1 MAPPI
6 SPLRAQYGFAVA
18 LLPMAIRAPLC
29 SAYFAPL
36 GSIRLR
42 SRAMCSFHCAHT
54 HGFLGGAHSRAPRA
68 LCYLPTPY
76 GRGNK
81 TGWAR
86 SPRGCAPLTPGCVL
100 APFQGASFPRQICHI
115 CLRQMF
121 ISPRHLWRGWP
132 TGRGRGHEL
141 HFLPFSWMISRT
153 ISGASPEYRTIS
165 RSFIPCESIFAT
177 IVCCIM
183 AIPSSIPSLC
193 PCLRPFFKPI

>member
-1 MAPPI
+1 MGSLAPG
-6 SPLRAQYGFAVA
+6 LRSAYPG
-18 LLPMAIRAPLC
+18 LC
-29 SAYFAPL
+29 SSAL
-36 GSIRLR
+36 SGRLIP
-42 SRAMCSFHCAHT
+42 SPNMSHLPAADV
-54 HGFLGGAHSRAPRA
+54 HSPSPFMERGW
-68 LCYLPTPY
+68 PT
-76 GRGNK
+76 GRGRGQ
-81 TGWAR
+81 TPAASGVH
-86 SPRGCAPLTPGCVL
+86 SPS
-100 APFQGASFPRQICHI
+100 PF
-115 CLRQMF
+115 ME
-121 ISPRHLWRGWP
+121 RGWP